1 MSLNELDT
9 INLMLDQAPC
19 HSTSK
24 VKNASAERN
33 SKLIFIPKRLT
44 CLLQPADVSWMRSL
58 KHSFELKWTDW
69 MTNSEKSFTKSGNM
83 KSPGYANFI
92 QWISE
97 IWQEFDSDLIKKLFS
112 LCGITSS
119 QTNEYHNQLK
129 HLILNKNL
137 VEDVTEDHYDSID
150 GFNTDESEF
159 SDGILNE
166 RIVISDES
174 DSDSD

>member
-1 MSLNELDT
+1 
-9 INLMLDQAPC
+9 
-19 HSTSK
+19 
-24 VKNASAERN
+24 
-33 SKLIFIPKRLT
+33 
-44 CLLQPADVSWMRSL
+44 
-58 KHSFELKWTDW
+58 

-97 IWQEFDSDLIKKLFS
+97 IWQEFDSDLIKKSFS